1 MAYIVAGWAAFT
13 FFIWI
18 PVERAHAA
26 FCFNNYDLGIYGQAL
41 MLLSLENLNPYLST
55 RDIRLFNDHFDPVLF
70 LFAPL
75 TKLVEPSLLAIRV
88 EMMAII
94 LASTA
99 PIWLWWNRHI
109 SKVQM
114 LAVFFVILFSP
125 MSLMAAFY
133 PSHPGTWALAPLAWL
148 LASIY
153 SKRDRLA
160 ITMLVLLL
168 LCKEEFP
175 IVGGLLGGILILQ
188 NRKRV
193 GFWIFLISVVW
204 SSAVFLLRPIFLG
217 KSDYY
222 TSAMLAATGITGV
235 GTTTWLFPLSE
246 VLLWIFIPVFVLR
259 ARKNFSFNSLRSDSW
274 LLVCLALISLL
285 IAIRIIGGYWGN
297 HRAAP
302 LAVLAGF
309 MLIGAND
316 QMSESLRSRRLLFCV
331 SVLAIALP
339 YLELGS
345 RAWMDKPFKKHCP
358 PSPGR
363 IEALNEVVSYLSSVG
378 ATRVLAGGNIVPHLV
393 HLPGVA
399 QIGATK
405 ARDFRFFVVEKAEN
419 RNTWPISS
427 GEMKRIESEWRERPG
442 VSVLRDDQYVVLF
455 ENGSKQ

>member
-1 MAYIVAGWAAFT
+1 MAYIIAGWFV
-13 FFIWI
+13 FVLLIWI
-18 PVERAHAA
+18 PVENAYAA

-41 MLLSLENLNPYLST
+41 TLLSIENLNPFLST
-55 RDIRLFNDHFDPVLF
+55 RDIRIFNDHFDPILF
-70 LFAPL
+70 FVAPL
-75 TKLVEPSLLAIRV
+75 VKLVEPSLLAIRV
-88 EMMAII
+88 EMVSIV
-94 LASTA
+94 LASFA
-99 PIWLWWNRHI
+99 PIWLWFNRLI
-109 SKVQM
+109 SKFQM
-114 LAVFFVILFSP
+114 SAVFFIILFSP
-125 MSLMAAFY
+125 MTLMAAFY

-153 SKRDRLA
+153 ARKDRLA
-160 ITMLVLLL
+160 IMMLVLLL

-175 IVGGLLGGILILQ
+175 VLGVFLGGILILQ
-188 NRKRV
+188 DRKRV
-193 GFWIFLISVVW
+193 GFVILAISGAW
-204 SSAVFLLRPIFLG
+204 FCAVFFLRPILLG

-222 TSAMLAATGITGV
+222 TSAIMAANGITGV

-246 VLLWIFIPVFVLR
+246 VLLWIFMPVFILR

-427 GEMKRIESEWRERPG
+427 GEMKRIENEWRERPG
-442 VSVLRDDQYVVLF
+442 VSLLRDDQYVVLF